1 MTIDLNFYPEQ
12 QTATLAALP
21 KIVVDCD
28 LTGWTF
34 YGLVRC
40 AYEAKL
46 MLWDAL
52 NHVSNDGVIV
62 PKWKARKR

>member
-28 LTGWTF
+28 LTGWTRF
-34 YGLVRC
+34 TAWCG
-40 AYEAKL
+40 
-46 MLWDAL
+46 
-52 NHVSNDGVIV
+52 
-62 PKWKARKR
+62 ARTKPN